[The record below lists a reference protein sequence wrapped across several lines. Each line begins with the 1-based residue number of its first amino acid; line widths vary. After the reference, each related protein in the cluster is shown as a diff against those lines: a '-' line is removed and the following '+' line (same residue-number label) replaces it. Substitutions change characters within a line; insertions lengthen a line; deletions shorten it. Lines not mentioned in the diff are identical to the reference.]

1 MEGDYKVE
9 NIILSLILLK
19 PMTIYEMRAYI
30 QQNISTVC
38 SDSLGS
44 MQAAIKKLIEK
55 GYVIVTEY
63 VENNTI
69 KKRYSVTSEGVKYY
83 KGWVGTP
90 INIQKM
96 KSMEV
101 GKFFFLGIAPG
112 EKRVAFLK
120 AYISDLEEEHKKL
133 LVIKDYVD
141 KTQDTAITMNTK
153 RIKDD
158 PVLAGNLLEVSGE
171 KTVEA
176 AVTNIDNY
184 QLYMLE
190 YGLDKIQADLNF
202 YNKILKRELK
212 GGKK

>member
-1 MEGDYKVE
+1 MGGVYKLE

-30 QQNISTVC
+30 QLNLSTVC

-44 MQAAIKKLIEK
+44 MQAAIKKLVEK
-55 GYVIVTEY
+55 GYVSVTEY
-63 VENNTI
+63 VENNTL
-69 KKRYSVTSEGVKYY
+69 KKQYSVTDKGVKYY
-83 KGWVGTP
+83 KDWVGTP

-96 KSMEV
+96 KSMEE

-120 AYISDLEEEHKKL
+120 TLISDMEVEYEKL

-141 KTQDTAITMNTK
+141 KTQDTAIARNTK
-153 RIKDD
+153 RIKED
-158 PVLAGNLLEVSGE
+158 PVLTGNLLEVSGE
-171 KTVEA
+171 KTVEK

-184 QLYMLE
+184 QIYMLE
-190 YGLDKIQADLNF
+190 YGLEKIKADLNF
-202 YNKILKRELK
+202 YKKILKRELK
-212 GGKK
+212 GD

>member
-96 KSMEV
+96 KSMEE

-133 LVIKDYVD
+133 LAIKDYVD
-141 KTQDTAITMNTK
+141 KTQDTVITLNTK

-190 YGLDKIQADLNF
+190 YGLEKIQADLNF

>member
-190 YGLDKIQADLNF
+190 YGLEKIQADLNF